1 LIERRW
7 SHSGYQDYAE
17 CGWKYKLK
25 RVEKVPQRPYL
36 AGPAGTAFHAWT
48 DVYDREF
55 VAGNTIT
62 PYAADLFHEAFEVAL
77 KEEEEKSS
85 VSRDQFTVS
94 GRPTKD
100 KPNGEDIA
108 YWRDVLGPELCR
120 KYVTYRENSDTTIA
134 QDLPQDANGNTVGIE
149 YELSYSIGQVRVKAY
164 VDRVE
169 YDIDGNLIAIDTK
182 TWARKRLTAQ
192 LPGYVIGLQKAGIK
206 AVGGAY
212 YEARKGVLSP
222 VQFFTWTEGTLS
234 YLYEQAAVMEAQ
246 GLYLPRVSD
255 DCGWC
260 SVRDHCQFALRNK
273 E

>member
-1 LIERRW
+1 LISRRW

-25 RVEKVPQRPYL
+25 RVDHVPQRPYL

-48 DVYDREF
+48 DGHDREF
-55 VAGNTIT
+55 MRGEGLDETYW
-62 PYAADLFHEAFEVAL
+62 PDYFELAL
-77 KEEEEKSS
+77 TEEEENTG
-85 VSRDQFTVS
+85 VSREDFTVS

-100 KPNGEDIA
+100 KPDKENLA

-120 KYVTYRENSDTTIA
+120 KYVVYRENSDNTIA
-134 QDLPQDANGNTVGIE
+134 QDLPQDANGNTTGIE
-149 YELSYSIGQVRVKAY
+149 YELSYSIGQVKIKAY

-169 YDIDGNLIAIDTK
+169 YDIDGNVIAIDTK
-182 TWARKRLTAQ
+182 TWSRKRITAQ
-192 LPGYVIGLQKAGIK
+192 LPGYVIGLQKAGIP

-212 YEARKGVLSP
+212 YEARKGALSP
-222 VQFFTWTEGTLS
+222 VQFFAWTETTLA
-234 YLYEQAAVMEAQ
+234 YLYEQAATAEAQ
-246 GLYLPRVSD
+246 GLYIPRVSD

-260 SVRDHCQFALRNK
+260 SVRDHCQFALRNNK